1 MALTPTGLEPIK
13 PQVLHPRFALPSL
26 IRCQTPLKLLIYR
39 GDFGNYVRVTKSPLN
54 QSGCDHIIEVSVEPV
69 QKEL

>member
-1 MALTPTGLEPIK
+1 MALTPAGLEPIK
-13 PQVLHPRFALPSL
+13 PKILHPRLALPSL

-39 GDFGNYVRVTKSPLN
+39 GNFGNYVRVTKSPLN
-54 QSGCDHIIEVSVEPV
+54 QSGCDYIIEVSVEPV

>member
-1 MALTPTGLEPIK
+1 MALTPAGLEPIK
-13 PQVLHPRFALPSL
+13 PQILHPRLALLSF

-39 GDFGNYVRVTKSPLN
+39 SFFGNYERVTKSPLN
-54 QSGCDHIIEVSVEPV
+54 QSGCDYIIEVSVEPV